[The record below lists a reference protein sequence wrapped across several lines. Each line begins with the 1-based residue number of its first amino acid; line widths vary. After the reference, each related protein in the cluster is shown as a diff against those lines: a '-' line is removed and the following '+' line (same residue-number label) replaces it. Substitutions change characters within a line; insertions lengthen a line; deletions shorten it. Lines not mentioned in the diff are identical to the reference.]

1 MKRRWVCACDSP
13 KATTGE
19 LWKREM
25 IKGKLCTMEN
35 RAIIGKPAFPCYPCS
50 PEMQAAYSVMGP
62 VRLINE
68 LTHMKCSRAF
78 MAPALVDEG
87 ENGQCM
93 EGIK

>member
-1 MKRRWVCACDSP
+1 
-13 KATTGE
+13 
-19 LWKREM
+19 
-25 IKGKLCTMEN
+25 
-35 RAIIGKPAFPCYPCS
+35 
-50 PEMQAAYSVMGP
+50 MQAAYSVMGP

-87 ENGQCM
+87 GNGQCM